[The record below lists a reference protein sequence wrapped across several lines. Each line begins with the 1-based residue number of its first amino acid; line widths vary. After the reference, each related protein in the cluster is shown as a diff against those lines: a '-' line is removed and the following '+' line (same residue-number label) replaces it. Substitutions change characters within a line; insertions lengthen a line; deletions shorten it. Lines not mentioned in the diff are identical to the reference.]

1 MEEKLKILV
10 VEDNQ
15 ADGSIV
21 SLALTQTG
29 ITMEIDEVKDGNYA
43 FFALI
48 NNHYD
53 CVFLDYH
60 LRNQDGLKLIHK
72 LQSSGIKVPLVI
84 LIDSG
89 NEKIARE
96 WIKLGASE
104 YFVKS
109 RLFPE
114 TIAQVLRSTIRIHH
128 VEIQLK
134 LANQQLQESREQLI
148 LQQKELIAH
157 QQHIKQQ
164 NFKLLAASSLKSLF
178 LATISHELR
187 TPMNAIIGF
196 SQILLRP
203 KFGQLTNQ
211 QLDMVE
217 KILNNGK
224 DLLIKINEILDF
236 SQLESGK
243 LALKPEILDLSKVVS
258 NAVTKIRPL
267 AEAKNLSLLVKTDLE
282 NTLVF
287 NDPVRLQQILSNLL
301 ANAIKFTESGTIWVE
316 IRETPKNQVTITVKD
331 TGIGIAAQD
340 FHHIFA
346 AFHQIDQGISRKY
359 SGIGLGLAVIDA
371 LVGIMEG
378 KIYIESQLGV
388 GSMFKIELPRNINVA
403 TDLGHV
409 VFSPHQN
416 YFHSVYSPYKASRT
430 YALTKNIIYVF

>member
-10 VEDNQ
+10 IDNAQ
-15 ADGSIV
+15 TDGSIV
-21 SLALTQTG
+21 SLALNQTG
-29 ITMEIDEVKDGNYA
+29 ISMEIDEVKDGNHA
-43 FFALI
+43 LFALI

-53 CVFLDYH
+53 CVFLDYY
-60 LRNQDGLKLIHK
+60 LPNQDSFLLIHQ

-89 NEKIARE
+89 SEERAKE
-96 WIKLGASE
+96 LIKLGASE

-109 RLFPE
+109 RLSPE
-114 TIAQVLRSTIRIHH
+114 TIAQILRSAIRIHH
-128 VEIQLK
+128 AEVRLD
-134 LANQQLQESREQLI
+134 LANQQLKESREQLI
-148 LQQKELIAH
+148 LQQKELAAQ

-164 NFKLLAASSLKSLF
+164 NLKILEISSLKSLF

-211 QLDMVE
+211 QIDMVE
-217 KILNNGK
+217 KILKNGK
-224 DLLIKINEILDF
+224 NLLIKINELLDF

-267 AEAKNLSLLVKTDLE
+267 AEAKNLSLLVKIDLE

-287 NDPVRLQQILSNLL
+287 NDAVRLQQIVINLLSN
-301 ANAIKFTESGTIWVE
+301 AVKFTESGNIWVE
-316 IRETPKNQVTITVKD
+316 IRDTAQNQVIISVKD
-331 TGIGIAAQD
+331 TGIGIASQD
-340 FHHIFA
+340 FQSIFA
-346 AFHQIDQGISRKY
+346 AFHQIDQGIGRKY
-359 SGIGLGLAVIDA
+359 SGTGLGLAIIDS
-371 LVGIMEG
+371 LVDIMGG
-378 KIYIESQLGV
+378 KIDIESQLGV
-388 GSMFKIELPRNINVA
+388 GSIFKIKLPRKINSA
-403 TDLGHV
+403 PDLGSV

-416 YFHSVYSPYKASRT
+416 PFHSVYSPHKA
-430 YALTKNIIYVF
+430 AINHPHFKL